1 MIGFRVVALAS
12 LCLLATVFT
21 PLQAAQRVISLAP
34 SLTEMMLDLQA
45 EHRLVGILEGGERPQ
60 AVAHVPSVGQ
70 FGQFELETML
80 TLQPDLILHWPSSIS
95 AMQLQQLDHL
105 GVPIFTSQPQTM
117 DQLAEQ
123 FAELG
128 ALVGAQQRGAEL
140 TAQLQQQ
147 LAQMRA
153 RYQRD
158 SPLRVFYQVWDAPM
172 YTLGGEQIISD
183 ALRVCGAENIYA
195 DLKLSAPQ
203 VSIESVIARNP
214 EVILLGSSR
223 LAQMWQAWPTLHAVA
238 LGQVLEVPDHGL
250 ERPSLQMFAALEQL
264 CEQLADFE

>member
-1 MIGFRVVALAS
+1 MSAVRVLTLSCA
-12 LCLLATVFT
+12 CLLTVVLL
-21 PLQAAQRVISLAP
+21 PLQAAERVISLAP

-45 EHRLVGILEGGERPQ
+45 EQRLVGILDGGPRPA
-60 AVAHVPSVGQ
+60 AVQDVASVGQ
-70 FGQFELETML
+70 FAQFELETVL
-80 TLQPDLILHWPSSIS
+80 SLQPDLILHWPGSIGEI
-95 AMQLQQLDHL
+95 QLRQLRQLDI
-105 GVPIFTSQPQTM
+105 PIFTSYPLTM

-128 ALVGAQQRGAEL
+128 VLVGAQQSGAEL

-147 LAQMRA
+147 LTQMRA

-158 SPLRVFYQVWDAPM
+158 VPLRVFYQVWDSPM

-195 DLKLSAPQ
+195 DLALPAPQ
-203 VSIESVIARNP
+203 VSVESVLARNP
-214 EVILLGSSR
+214 DVILLGSER
-223 LAQMWQAWPTLHAVA
+223 LAQMWQAWPTLRAVQQ
-238 LGQVLEVPDHGL
+238 GQVLEVPDHGL

-264 CEQLADFE
+264 CEQLAEFD

>member
-1 MIGFRVVALAS
+1 MIFSRTFKIS
-12 LCLLATVFT
+12 FFCLLCAVYM
-21 PLQAAQRVISLAP
+21 PLQAAERVISLAP

-45 EHRLVGILEGGERPQ
+45 ESALVGILEGGER
-60 AVAHVPSVGQ
+60 AEALKDVPSVGQ

-80 TLQPDLILHWPSSIS
+80 SLQPDLVLHWPGSIGDI
-95 AMQLQQLDHL
+95 QLQQLRQL
-105 GVPIFTSQPQTM
+105 GVPIFSAYAQTM
-117 DQLAEQ
+117 DELTKQ

-140 TAQLQQQ
+140 TVQLQQK
-147 LAQMRA
+147 LVQMRA
-153 RYQRD
+153 HYHREV
-158 SPLRVFYQVWDAPM
+158 PLRVFYQVWDSPM

-195 DLKLSAPQ
+195 DLTLPAPQ
-203 VSIESVIARNP
+203 VSVESVLARNP
-214 EVILLGSSR
+214 DVILLGSER
-223 LAQMWQAWPTLHAVA
+223 LLQMWQAWPTVRAVQ

-264 CEQLADFE
+264 CEHLADFE